1 MQDLQNTNPF
11 EIIAERL
18 NAIEELLLKMKAPKK
33 AEEPKKMISVRE
45 LAKQIGTSE
54 LTIRNWIKEGKLKA
68 VRMGGLIFIPAG
80 QFEESMEEVKS
91 LKYKR

>member
-18 NAIEELLLKMKAPKK
+18 KAIEELLLKIKAPKV
-33 AEEPKKMISVRE
+33 EEPKKMISVRQ

-68 VRMGGLIFIPAG
+68 VRMGGLIFIPAN